1 MSNLLD
7 GLNPAQR
14 DAVTT
19 TEGPLLVLAG
29 AGSGKTRV
37 LTHRVAYLVRE
48 RGVSPAEILAITFTN
63 KAANEMRERLERL
76 IGPAVRGMWVMTFH
90 AFCVRLLR
98 AEAYRL
104 GMSRQFTIYDEDD
117 TRRMLATVAADLDL
131 DPKRYSPKMLASR
144 ISTLKNEL
152 ALPDAAAE
160 RAVLPPEKVTAKA
173 YAAYQARLMHAN
185 AMDFDDLLV
194 NAWLVL
200 SQHDDARA
208 FYQRRFRYILVD
220 EYQDTN
226 HAQYEIV
233 NLLAAGHRNL
243 MVVGDDDQ
251 SIYSWRGADIRNIL
265 DFEKDYPEAT
275 VIRLEQNYR
284 STQTILAAANAVV
297 ANNLGRKPKTLW
309 TANVGG
315 EAIVRY
321 VAQDERDEARFVA
334 EEIERLRASESR
346 AYADFAVFYRTNA
359 QSRVIEDVF
368 LRAGVPYRL
377 VGGTRFFDRAE
388 IRDVMAWLKAVVN
401 PSDVQS
407 YKRLMGGW
415 PGVGKTTIDAVEAR
429 ALATGIPI
437 GDAVRSAVDDGW
449 VGGAARNRL
458 GELRKALEAADA
470 AARAEGP
477 LRERVE
483 AIVAAAGIVSR
494 FLAEGT
500 DEAKGRVENVA
511 ELLGV
516 VEEYDA
522 VHEEP
527 EARTL
532 EAFLE
537 WAALRTDLDQ
547 LAEGDD
553 AATLMTLHTAKGLE
567 FPVVFLVGLEDGIF
581 PHANSM
587 YDPQRLE
594 EERRLMYVGV
604 TRARERLYIT
614 HAHTRSLYGSDQW
627 NPPSRFI
634 TEIPEEYVSTKG
646 VGSSGFGTSA
656 PGRGRGD
663 RGGSLRWA
671 SSSAQSG
678 DTGGRVFGAGQ
689 QRRPRERETL
699 VLAPGDRVEHK
710 TFGKGTVREVKGDAV
725 VVEFAGLGTK
735 KLLLGYAP
743 LRKIDG

>member
-1 MSNLLD
+1 MSDLLD

-37 LTHRVAYLVRE
+37 LTHRIAYLVSE
-48 RGVSPAEILAITFTN
+48 RGVSPTEILAITFTN

-76 IGPAVRGMWVMTFH
+76 VGPAARVMWVMTFH

-117 TRRMLATVAADLDL
+117 SRRMLTTIATDSEL
-131 DPKRYSPKMLASR
+131 DPKRYPAKMLAAR

-152 ALPDAAAE
+152 VLPDEAAE
-160 RAVLPPEKVTAKA
+160 RATLPFEKVVAKV
-173 YAAYQARLMHAN
+173 YAAYQARLAHAN

-200 SQHDDARA
+200 SRHEDARA

-233 NLLAAGHRNL
+233 NLLAAQHRNL

-275 VIRLEQNYR
+275 VVRLEQNYR

-334 EEIERLRASESR
+334 QEIERLRASESR

-359 QSRVIEDVF
+359 QSRVVEDMF

-388 IRDVMAWLKAVVN
+388 VRDVMAWLKAVVN

-407 YKRLMGGW
+407 HKRLMGAW
-415 PGVGKTTIDAVEAR
+415 PGVGRTTIDAVEAR
-429 ALATGIPI
+429 AVATGVPI
-437 GDAVRSAVDDGW
+437 GEAVRSAVDEGW
-449 VGGAARNRL
+449 VSGAARNRL
-458 GELRKALEAADA
+458 AALREALEAAEA

-494 FLAEGT
+494 LQAEGT
-500 DEAKGRVENVA
+500 EEARGRAENVA

-527 EARTL
+527 EMRTL

-547 LAEGDD
+547 IDEGDD
-553 AATLMTLHTAKGLE
+553 AVTLMTLHTAKGLE
-567 FPVVFLVGLEDGIF
+567 FPVVFVVGLEDGIF
-581 PHANSM
+581 PHVNSM

-614 HAHTRSLYGSDQW
+614 HAHTRALYGSSHQ

-634 TEIPEEYVSTKG
+634 EEIPDECVRVEG
-646 VGSSGFGTSA
+646 VGSSGFGA
-656 PGRGRGD
+656 AARGRGRGD
-663 RGGSLRWA
+663 RGGSVRWA
-671 SSSAQSG
+671 SEPAGSRDA
-678 DTGGRVFGAGQ
+678 GGRVFGSGQ
-689 QRRPRERETL
+689 QRREREHEPL
-699 VLAPGDRVEHK
+699 VLSAGDRIEHK
-710 TFGKGTVREVKGDAV
+710 TFGKGTVREVQGDAV
-725 VVEFAGLGTK
+725 VVEFPGLGTK

-743 LRKIDG
+743 IRKIDG

>member
-1 MSNLLD
+1 MDALLD
-7 GLNPAQR
+7 PLNPAQR

-37 LTHRVAYLVRE
+37 LTHRIAYLIAE

-63 KAANEMRERLERL
+63 KAAQEMRERLARL
-76 IGPAVRGMWVMTFH
+76 VGSAARVMWVMTFH

-98 AEAYRL
+98 AEAHRIGL
-104 GMSRQFTIYDEDD
+104 SQQFSIYDEDD
-117 TRRMLATVAADLDL
+117 SRRLLAAVIEELKVDA
-131 DPKRYSPKMLASR
+131 KRYPVKMLAAK
-144 ISTLKNEL
+144 ISEFKNEL
-152 ALPDAAAE
+152 VLPDEAADRAIGPHGKLVAE
-160 RAVLPPEKVTAKA
+160 V
-173 YAAYQARLMHAN
+173 YARYQERLAHAQ

-200 SQHDDARA
+200 SQHDDVLSH
-208 FYQRRFRYILVD
+208 YQRRFRYVLVD

-233 NLLAAGHRNL
+233 NLLAARHRNL

-265 DFEKDYPEAT
+265 DFEEDYPDAT

-321 VAQDERDEARFVA
+321 VAADERDEARFVA
-334 EEIERLRASESR
+334 EEIERLVVAESR
-346 AYADFAVFYRTNA
+346 RYTEFAVFYRTNA
-359 QSRVIEDVF
+359 QSRVLEDLL
-368 LRAGVPYRL
+368 LRVGVPYRI

-388 IRDVMAWLKAVVN
+388 IRDVMAWLKAAVN
-401 PSDVQS
+401 PADVQS
-407 YKRLMGGW
+407 YKRLMGAW
-415 PGVGKTTIDAVEAR
+415 PGVGRATIEAVEAR
-429 ALATGIPI
+429 SIKTGRPIAEALRE
-437 GDAVRSAVDDGW
+437 AVELEI
-449 VGGAARNRL
+449 VGGAALRSL
-458 GELRKALEAADA
+458 AELAKVLDDVALAAK
-470 AARAEGP
+470 AEGP

-483 AIVAAAGIVSR
+483 SIVASAGILSR
-494 FLAEGT
+494 LKAET
-500 DEAKGRVENVA
+500 TEEARGRAENVA
-511 ELLGV
+511 EFFGV

-522 VHEEP
+522 VHDDP
-527 EARTL
+527 EAKTL

-547 LAEGDD
+547 LDD
-553 AATLMTLHTAKGLE
+553 ADDAVTLMTLHTAKGLE

-587 YDPQRLE
+587 DDPQRLE

-604 TRARERLYIT
+604 TRAMERLYIT
-614 HAHTRSLYGSDQW
+614 HAHSRSLFGSEKR
-627 NPPSRFI
+627 NPPSRFVD
-634 TEIPEEYVSTKG
+634 EIPEECLRVEG
-646 VGSSGFGTSA
+646 VGSAGFGASA
-656 PGRGRGD
+656 RGRGRGD
-663 RGGSLRWA
+663 RQGSVRWSVPA
-671 SSSAQSG
+671 AE
-678 DTGGRVFGAGQ
+678 GGRVFGSGQ
-689 QRRPRERETL
+689 ARRREDIEKP
-699 VLAPGDRVEHK
+699 VLAVGDRVEHK
-710 TFGKGTVREVKGDAV
+710 TFGRGTVREVTGDSI
-725 VVEFAGLGTK
+725 VVEFVGLGTK

-743 LRKIDG
+743 IRKVDG